1 MTALRA
7 QGCTHPWARIIS
19 EHCLNAL
26 NGTSRGLQAGSGYI
40 REVDDYQHSKQPLAM
55 GIILWIVFGA
65 IVGWLASVITNT
77 REGLLL
83 DIIVG
88 VVGAVIGGWVM
99 SLVGNTGVTG
109 FNLYSFVVS
118 LLGAVVLLLVV
129 KAVRRT
135 A

>member
-1 MTALRA
+1 
-7 QGCTHPWARIIS
+7 
-19 EHCLNAL
+19 
-26 NGTSRGLQAGSGYI
+26 
-40 REVDDYQHSKQPLAM
+40 M

-83 DIIVG
+83 DVIVG
-88 VVGAVIGGWVM
+88 IVGAVVGGWVM
-99 SLVGNTGVTG
+99 SLFGNTGVTG
-109 FNLYSFVVS
+109 FNFYSFVVS
-118 LLGAVVLLLVV
+118 LLGAVILLVIV